1 MNTSRSKMLVRLS
14 KQNIKHYNN
23 TDLVTVVSN
32 VINDCLEKENRNRNN
47 HNEYENY
54 LQDDLGSRNFISPII
69 PLSESQL
76 NECISE
82 ELGERVYAQLVPALI
97 CDKNLDDSNI
107 STEDFHQSTSSHIHV
122 NSVQSNLY
130 CDLTSKTK
138 IQSIKNQ
145 EHIATGSI
153 NNLDEDDFD
162 TLNLLTG
169 TQNIISTELSTEMQP
184 APCLA
189 HSSPPSVSP
198 KPSTSLAPVSPIAH
212 IETQLLTRK
221 KKRSFLE
228 ESTAIDKPAVEDNC
242 QTPKKPKRN
251 RDPAAILETQRLKHP
266 LLPPCSCKKQC
277 IQKISETERQ
287 PFLDTILELGPAT
300 GPRLY
305 IKKC

>member
-23 TDLVTVVSN
+23 TDSVTVVSN
-32 VINDCLEKENRNRNN
+32 VISDFLEKENRNRNN

-54 LQDDLGSRNFISPII
+54 LQDDLGSRNFISPIWND
-69 PLSESQL
+69 SESQL
-76 NECISE
+76 NEYISE

-97 CDKNLDDSNI
+97 CDKNLDVSNI

-162 TLNLLTG
+162 TLNLLTV
-169 TQNIISTELSTEMQP
+169 TQNIISTELSTEMNQH
-184 APCLA
+184 L
-189 HSSPPSVSP
+189 V
-198 KPSTSLAPVSPIAH
+198 
-212 IETQLLTRK
+212 
-221 KKRSFLE
+221 
-228 ESTAIDKPAVEDNC
+228 
-242 QTPKKPKRN
+242 
-251 RDPAAILETQRLKHP
+251 
-266 LLPPCSCKKQC
+266 
-277 IQKISETERQ
+277 
-287 PFLDTILELGPAT
+287 
-300 GPRLY
+300 
-305 IKKC
+305 

>member
-1 MNTSRSKMLVRLS
+1 MNTSQSKMLVKLS

-23 TDLVTVVSN
+23 TDSVTVVSN
-32 VINDCLEKENRNRNN
+32 VISNCLEKENRNRNN

-54 LQDDLGSRNFISPII
+54 LQDDLGSRNFISSII

-97 CDKNLDDSNI
+97 CDKNLDVSNI
-107 STEDFHQSTSSHIHV
+107 SIEDFHQSTSSHIHV
-122 NSVQSNLY
+122 NSVQ
-130 CDLTSKTK
+130 SKTK

-162 TLNLLTG
+162 TLNLLTV

-212 IETQLLTRK
+212 IETELLTRK
-221 KKRSFLE
+221 KNVASLKNPPPLINLPSKITVKHQRNLS
-228 ESTAIDKPAVEDNC
+228 AI
-242 QTPKKPKRN
+242 
-251 RDPAAILETQRLKHP
+251 ETQ
-266 LLPPCSCKKQC
+266 Q
-277 IQKISETERQ
+277 
-287 PFLDTILELGPAT
+287 
-300 GPRLY
+300 LY
-305 IKKC
+305 